1 MIVSDKH
8 KHLLEHNWRD
18 LPSKHLTYAV
28 ATIDGKQVLAHR
40 LIAEL
45 EGWDLS
51 SKVVDHIN
59 GNGLDNRIENLQV
72 VTQSQNMMKQRKP
85 AGCSSDYKGVMRFR
99 DKWRSRITVNGKT
112 KSLGVYKTEQEAA
125 LAYNFAANAMF
136 KDFAVLNEVATWSK

>member
-1 MIVSDKH
+1 MIFSDKH
-8 KHLLEHNWRD
+8 KHLLKHNWRD
-18 LPSKHLTYAV
+18 LPSKHLTYAI

-45 EGWDLS
+45 EGWNLS
-51 SKVVDHIN
+51 DKVLDHIN

-85 AGCSSDYKGVMRFR
+85 AGCSSGYKGVMRFR

>member
-8 KHLLEHNWRD
+8 KHLLEHNWRN

-45 EGWDLS
+45 EGWNLDG
-51 SKVVDHIN
+51 KVVDHIN
-59 GNGLDNRIENLQV
+59 GDGLDNRIENLQV

-85 AGCSSDYKGVMRFR
+85 AGCSSGYKGVNQFR

-112 KSLGVYKTEQEAA
+112 QSLGVYKTEQEAA

>member
-8 KHLLEHNWRD
+8 KHLLEHNWRN

-40 LIAEL
+40 LIADI
-45 EGWDLS
+45 EGWDLDG
-51 SKVVDHIN
+51 KVVDHIN
-59 GNGLDNRIENLQV
+59 SNGLDNRIENLQV

>member
-8 KHLLEHNWRD
+8 KHLLEHNWRN

-40 LIAEL
+40 LIADI
-45 EGWDLS
+45 EGWDLDG
-51 SKVVDHIN
+51 KVVDHIN
-59 GNGLDNRIENLQV
+59 GDGLDNRIENLQV